1 MPNRTQLNAFILII
15 FFQILFFDANGQS
28 NLTTKEKITS
38 AFENYFKMERENIH
52 VQLDKTIFFT
62 NESIWFKGYVYNKKL
77 NLPFYTTTNVY
88 LQIFDDS
95 GKKIDSQLLYCMNG
109 VFSGKIKLNSKYK
122 SGYYYL
128 QFYTNWMNNF
138 IEDESFV
145 QRIKIKQFNDK
156 TIPLLES
163 INPAKINLAFF
174 PEGGKLISNVLN
186 SIGVK
191 ATDINGKEIP
201 NLTVEILD
209 SKNQTLKSFVTNSF
223 GMAKFV
229 HIPDNENCKA
239 VVNYNDS
246 KWEYSLPNSTTNGI
260 SLEINNYTIDD
271 KTIVKLKYNIE
282 YEEAIRNTPLFIVIQ
297 QNEKSNIID
306 LKLNEKSTIKELSFS
321 NDYLFNG
328 VNSIRVI
335 DANLNQIAERLIYK
349 PVANESKSAFTIS
362 TKNNEIIDFSINSNW
377 VDACSSISFLP
388 ISTKL
393 SSNENILNS
402 FIFNSY
408 LNNKIIVKR
417 NYFMEINR
425 NQRFEIDLLL
435 LNQEKN
441 KYDWENIK
449 QITPKE
455 TFAFDRG
462 IQIKGTINSVK
473 GLTNFKNHR
482 IQLKNILSD
491 VLSSTEVI
499 ENNEFFFENTNV
511 TDSLHVYCDLIS
523 KVDRTKKDMIYSIV
537 LVNKD
542 RIFNKNYTP
551 TPYVY
556 PEKKDN
562 NSLYDI
568 EMPWFDSNTILLK
581 EVELKKE
588 INVLKRQNQIGNSY
602 LRGYKIGV
610 TISPNMG
617 VLDFIEQN
625 GFNVSKRVGAVSI
638 TGRTR
643 NSLNG
648 VPYTTPVV
656 YIDGRQL
663 MDFEELSGMR
673 MEDLDEAYISSN
685 AIVPSMNNNLGIIKL
700 YRKATDFSSSKT
712 VQKPKVISGGFKTIT
727 PFENAEYLSEYSTGF
742 ENFGLIYWLPWVLT
756 DENGNVKIAITNKNH
771 VKTKV
776 VIDGFSNDGKLISE
790 EKEVELK

>member
-1 MPNRTQLNAFILII
+1 MPNNTKLNAFALLLFFQII
-15 FFQILFFDANGQS
+15 FFNANGQS
-28 NLTTKEKITS
+28 NSATKEKITS

-52 VQLDKTIFFT
+52 VQLDKNTFFS
-62 NESIWFKGYVYNKKL
+62 NESVWFKGYVYNKKL

-88 LQIFDDS
+88 LQVFDDS
-95 GKKIDSQLLYCMNG
+95 GKKIDSQLLYCMSG
-109 VFSGKIKLNSKYK
+109 VFSGKIKLNSSYK

-145 QRIKIKQFNDK
+145 QRIKIKQFDDK

-163 INPAKINLAFF
+163 VNLAKINVTFF

-186 SIGVK
+186 SVGVK
-191 ATDINGKEIP
+191 VTDINGKEIP

-209 SKNQTLKSFVTNSF
+209 SENQTQKSFVTNSF
-223 GMAKFV
+223 GMGKFG
-229 HIPDNENCKA
+229 HIPDNENYKA
-239 VVNYNDS
+239 VVNYNNS
-246 KWEYSLPNSTTNGI
+246 KWEFPLPNSTPNGI

-306 LKLNEKSTIKELSFS
+306 LKLDEKSEIKEFTFS

-349 PVANESKSAFTIS
+349 PIAHESKSTFTINKKDS
-362 TKNNEIIDFSINSNW
+362 EIIDFSINSNW
-377 VDACSSISFLP
+377 MDACSSISFLP
-388 ISTKL
+388 VNTKL
-393 SSNENILNS
+393 TGDENILTS
-402 FIFNSY
+402 FILNSY
-408 LNNKIIVKR
+408 LNNKLIVKR
-417 NYFMEINR
+417 NYFKEINR
-425 NQRFEIDLLL
+425 SQKFEIDLLL

-449 QITPKE
+449 RITPKE
-455 TFAFDRG
+455 SYTFDRG
-462 IQIKGTINSVK
+462 IQIKGIINS
-473 GLTNFKNHR
+473 TNALINLKNYR

-499 ENNEFFFENTNV
+499 ENNEFFLENTNV
-511 TDSLHVYCDLIS
+511 TDSLHVICDLIN
-523 KVDRTKKDMIYSIV
+523 KNDRTKKDMNYSIT

-542 RIFNKNYTP
+542 KKFNKNYIP
-551 TPYVY
+551 TPYVF

-568 EMPWFDSNTILLK
+568 EMPWFDNTTILLK

-588 INVLKRQNQIGNSY
+588 VNALKRQNQLGNSY

-685 AIVPSMNNNLGIIKL
+685 AIVPSINNNLGIIKL
-700 YRKATDFSSSKT
+700 YRKAPDFSSSKT
-712 VQKPKVISGGFKTIT
+712 VQKPKVIIGGFKTIT
-727 PFENAEYLSEYSTGF
+727 PFENAEYLNESSKGF

-756 DENGNVKIAITNKNH
+756 DENGNVNIAITNKNH
-771 VKTKV
+771 VKTKAI
-776 VIDGFSNDGKLISE
+776 IDGFSNDGKIISE
-790 EKEVELK
+790 EKEVELE

>member
-1 MPNRTQLNAFILII
+1 MPNNTKLNAFALLLFFQII
-15 FFQILFFDANGQS
+15 FFNANGQS
-28 NLTTKEKITS
+28 NSATKEKITS

-52 VQLDKTIFFT
+52 VQLDKNTFFS
-62 NESIWFKGYVYNKKL
+62 NESVWFKGYVYNKKL

-88 LQIFDDS
+88 LQVFDDS
-95 GKKIDSQLLYCMNG
+95 GKKIDSQLLYCMSG
-109 VFSGKIKLNSKYK
+109 VFSGKIKLNSSYK

-145 QRIKIKQFNDK
+145 QRIKIKQFDDK

-163 INPAKINLAFF
+163 VNLAKINVTFF

-186 SIGVK
+186 SVGVK
-191 ATDINGKEIP
+191 VTDINGKEIP

-209 SKNQTLKSFVTNSF
+209 SENQTQKSFVTNSF
-223 GMAKFV
+223 GMGKFG
-229 HIPDNENCKA
+229 HIPDNENYKA
-239 VVNYNDS
+239 VVNYNNS
-246 KWEYSLPNSTTNGI
+246 KWEFPLPNSTPNGI

-306 LKLNEKSTIKELSFS
+306 LKLDEKSEIKEFTFS

-349 PVANESKSAFTIS
+349 PITHESKSTFTINKKDS
-362 TKNNEIIDFSINSNW
+362 EIIDFSINSNW
-377 VDACSSISFLP
+377 MDACSSISFLP
-388 ISTKL
+388 VNTKL
-393 SSNENILNS
+393 TGDENILTS
-402 FIFNSY
+402 FILNSY
-408 LNNKIIVKR
+408 LNNKLIVKR
-417 NYFMEINR
+417 NYFKEINR
-425 NQRFEIDLLL
+425 SQKFEIDLLL

-449 QITPKE
+449 RITPKE
-455 TFAFDRG
+455 SYTFDRG
-462 IQIKGTINSVK
+462 IQIKGIINS
-473 GLTNFKNHR
+473 TNALINLKNYR

-499 ENNEFFFENTNV
+499 ENNEFFLENTNV
-511 TDSLHVYCDLIS
+511 TDSLHVICDLIN
-523 KVDRTKKDMIYSIV
+523 KNDRTKKDMNYSIT

-542 RIFNKNYTP
+542 KKFNKNYIP
-551 TPYVY
+551 TPYVF

-568 EMPWFDSNTILLK
+568 EMPWFDNTTILLK

-588 INVLKRQNQIGNSY
+588 VNALKRQNQLGNSY

-685 AIVPSMNNNLGIIKL
+685 AIVPSINNNLGIIKL
-700 YRKATDFSSSKT
+700 YRKAPDFSSSKT
-712 VQKPKVISGGFKTIT
+712 VQKPKVIIGGFKTIT
-727 PFENAEYLSEYSTGF
+727 PFENAEYLNESSKGF

-756 DENGNVKIAITNKNH
+756 DENGNVNIAITNKNH
-771 VKTKV
+771 VKTKAI
-776 VIDGFSNDGKLISE
+776 IDGFSNDGKIISE
-790 EKEVELK
+790 EKEVELE